1 MTADGVFVAVVGP
14 SGAGKDSL
22 IEFARRELR
31 DDDSFVFPRRM
42 ITRPADATEQC
53 ESATIESFR
62 KAQSQGAFA
71 LHWEAHGLLYGLPA
85 AVHVPLAEGRHV
97 VANISRGAVQQA
109 RKCFVR
115 TSVVLV
121 TADADVLAA
130 RLRARARETQAEQI
144 GRLQRSASGSEP
156 SLRPDIVIE
165 NNSDLDSARRAFL
178 RTLRQLTGPRLF
190 ALGL

>member
-22 IEFARRELR
+22 IDFARRELKN
-31 DDDSFVFPRRM
+31 DDGFVFPRRM
-42 ITRPADATEQC
+42 ITRTADATEQC

-62 KAQSQGAFA
+62 KAQTQGAFA

-85 AVHVPLAEGRHV
+85 AVHLPLAEGRHV
-97 VANISRGAVQQA
+97 VANISRGAVHQA
-109 RKCFVR
+109 RQRFPR

-130 RLRARARETQAEQI
+130 RLKSRAREPEADQI
-144 GRLQRSASGSEP
+144 SRLRRSASADEP
-156 SLRPDIVIE
+156 ALRPDIVIE
-165 NNSDLDSARRAFL
+165 NNGDLDSAGRAFL